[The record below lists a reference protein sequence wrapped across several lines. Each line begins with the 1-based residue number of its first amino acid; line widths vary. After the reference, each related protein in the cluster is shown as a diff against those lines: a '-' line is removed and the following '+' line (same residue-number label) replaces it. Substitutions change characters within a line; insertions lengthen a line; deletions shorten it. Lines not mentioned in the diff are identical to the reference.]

1 MSVPTRFDNGVVTQ
15 AMIEVA
21 VMIHNLLDSHP
32 LYSGNEII
40 LMDTTTEEVVSRMNF
55 ADDMEIAFSP
65 DEDQAVFI
73 SESFITILCRDNGVS
88 FDFWLRKMSRL
99 ERSGNTRACF

>member
-1 MSVPTRFDNGVVTQ
+1 
-15 AMIEVA
+15 
-21 VMIHNLLDSHP
+21 
-32 LYSGNEII
+32 
-40 LMDTTTEEVVSRMNF
+40 MNF

-99 ERSGNTRACF
+99 GRLLSKHTTTWWCAHHFM